1 MQAWASQ
8 KSFRPKQSDDDQD
21 KDEGPSGRNQK
32 ENFRGTKRSNDT
44 HESTTDPDARLFKK
58 SKGQEARLSFLG
70 HTVMENRHGLIV
82 ATQASLAT
90 GTAEREVALTLLKAL
105 PGAIT
110 KAM

>member
-1 MQAWASQ
+1 
-8 KSFRPKQSDDDQD
+8 
-21 KDEGPSGRNQK
+21 
-32 ENFRGTKRSNDT
+32 
-44 HESTTDPDARLFKK
+44 
-58 SKGQEARLSFLG
+58 
-70 HTVMENRHGLIV
+70 MENRHGLIV